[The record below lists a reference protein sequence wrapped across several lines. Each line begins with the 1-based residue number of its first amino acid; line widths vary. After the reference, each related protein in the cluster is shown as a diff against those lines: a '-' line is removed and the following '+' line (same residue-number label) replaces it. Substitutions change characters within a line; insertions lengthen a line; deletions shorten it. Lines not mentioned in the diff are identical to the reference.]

1 MIAKICFRDAI
12 FDMIVNFD
20 ICVNDD
26 MPNEAPMVGVKQ
38 FDEAQVMQSALDLF
52 WQKGFVATSMID
64 LAEATGVQRGSL
76 YNAYGG
82 KDAIFLIAFE
92 AYADRLLGMIRAAL
106 DKTDPHAALT
116 AFFKAVI
123 VSMSSGTPPRG
134 CLSTRTAI
142 EAAGPEVQ
150 ARVRQW
156 LDEIEAAIHAALAA
170 PGFAGRI
177 ALPPEAAAD
186 LLVTFTRGLAVMER
200 VHHDPGRLRKTAA
213 ALVRLVI
220 RPSS

>member
-1 MIAKICFRDAI
+1 VRRAI
-12 FDMIVNFD
+12 FDIIVKVD
-20 ICVNDD
+20 IDVK
-26 MPNEAPMVGVKQ
+26 NEPPTSEAAMVGVKQ
-38 FDEAQVMQSALDLF
+38 FDETAVIQSALDLF
-52 WQKGFVATSMID
+52 WRKGLVATSMLD

-92 AYADRLLGMIRAAL
+92 VYAERFLGMVRAAL

-123 VSMSSGTPPRG
+123 ANMSSGSPARG
-134 CLSTRTAI
+134 CLTTRTAI
-142 EAAGPEVQ
+142 EAAGPAVQ

-156 LDEIEAAIHAALAA
+156 LDEIEATIHAALAA
-170 PGFAGRI
+170 PGVAGRL
-177 ALPPEAAAD
+177 ALPPKAAAH

-200 VHHDPGRLRKTAA
+200 VHHDTGRLSETAT
-213 ALVRLVI
+213 ALIRLMI
-220 RPSS
+220 RR